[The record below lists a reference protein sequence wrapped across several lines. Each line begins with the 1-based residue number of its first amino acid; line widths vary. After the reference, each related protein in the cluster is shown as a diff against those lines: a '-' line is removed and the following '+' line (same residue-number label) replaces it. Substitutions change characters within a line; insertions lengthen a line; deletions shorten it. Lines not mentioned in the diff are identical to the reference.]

1 MRSIVNKPPRS
12 KIVSV
17 IKENNEQRFLVK
29 ESIKGKWKFF
39 VVENKKDKIA
49 RQAIRFNTI
58 AEEIAMRGMLV
69 NAGTVESF
77 LLNASS
83 YQNTAENRK
92 LRFKE
97 K

>member
-1 MRSIVNKPPRS
+1 MRSILNKPPRS

-58 AEEIAMRGMLV
+58 AEEIAMRRMLV

-83 YQNTAENRK
+83 YVNTAENKRIENK
-92 LRFKE
+92 K
-97 K
+97 